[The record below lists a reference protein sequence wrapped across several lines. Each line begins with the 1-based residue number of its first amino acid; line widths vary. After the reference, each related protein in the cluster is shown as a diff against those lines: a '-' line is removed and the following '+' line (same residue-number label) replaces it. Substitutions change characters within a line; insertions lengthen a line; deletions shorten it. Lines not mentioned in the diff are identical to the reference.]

1 MIKIGNINKVKI
13 DRKTDI
19 SYIAKTEGNE
29 EIFIHLKEASSE
41 LLPGQEVDIFV
52 YYDKQKRLCGTTT
65 LPNVTTSNIDF
76 AEVVQLND
84 FGVFVNIGINK
95 DFLVSKDNLPYEK
108 ELWPQ
113 AGDKIC
119 VILEL
124 RGNRLIAKPISYEEI
139 KQIDNPEVV
148 YNEQEMVK
156 AYVHRIG
163 SQGTTLLSLD
173 KKDIFV
179 YYKNQRKKERVG
191 KLVEVEIISKTSK
204 GNYNATMVKR
214 KEFMIDEDRELLL
227 KVLVEKYNG
236 KMPYTANSSS
246 EEIYNEFSMSRKAF
260 KRALGNLYKEEIIY
274 FDEDKKYT
282 YKK

>member
-1 MIKIGNINKVKI
+1 MW
-13 DRKTDI
+13 
-19 SYIAKTEGNE
+19 IAYKYST
-29 EIFIHLKEASSE
+29 
-41 LLPGQEVDIFV
+41 
-52 YYDKQKRLCGTTT
+52 R
-65 LPNVTTSNIDF
+65 
-76 AEVVQLND
+76 
-84 FGVFVNIGINK
+84 
-95 DFLVSKDNLPYEK
+95 
-108 ELWPQ
+108 
-113 AGDKIC
+113 
-119 VILEL
+119 
-124 RGNRLIAKPISYEEI
+124 
-139 KQIDNPEVV
+139 
-148 YNEQEMVK
+148 
-156 AYVHRIG
+156 
-163 SQGTTLLSLD
+163 GTTLLSLD

-260 KRALGNLYKEEIIY
+260 KRALGNLYKEEVIY